1 MIQAPLNKLAIDG
14 IDIERIVR
22 EVLASLVLEPTAPAV
37 YTPPA
42 VIAPQAITNVP
53 TLNIASANK
62 TALASNTASANS
74 TTSADN
80 SEPVFVQD
88 SVVSIQVLK
97 ALPAGT
103 RRVRLTPQALVTPA
117 AKDWFRERRI
127 EWVRGDFPAIESS
140 ATSTASNSTSTNN
153 GLTRIIPT
161 RVALTAEAS
170 AAKSMHPKGANPI
183 ASLATPVK
191 IQTEIATPPL
201 FITGSVLWLRSLE
214 KQVCPKQ
221 TKLDAMQSDDA
232 AAIRA
237 VASALRSGHRAAVA
251 IVQAPHSALWQSA
264 RDEALRPAV
273 VSQWSDLTDILFE
286 VPANLLIIPAKRW
299 TIPGVCNVIRKF
311 TEQIQSNR

>member
-1 MIQAPLNKLAIDG
+1 MNQAPRNTLALDG

-22 EVLASLVLEPTAPAV
+22 EVLSALMLDSTTIAVNPIPAPIN
-37 YTPPA
+37 PPG
-42 VIAPQAITNVP
+42 VIA
-53 TLNIASANK
+53 ASANSK
-62 TALASNTASANS
+62 APVDNTASADI
-74 TTSADN
+74 TA
-80 SEPVFVQD
+80 PFFVQD
-88 SVVSIQVLK
+88 AVVSIQVLQT
-97 ALPAGT
+97 LPAGT

-127 EWVRGDFPAIESS
+127 EWSRGDFPNKESS
-140 ATSTASNSTSTNN
+140 ASSNSTNN
-153 GLTRIIPT
+153 SGLTRITPT
-161 RVALTAEAS
+161 RVASTAEAS
-170 AAKSMHPKGANPI
+170 TAKSIQPKGANPI

>member
-1 MIQAPLNKLAIDG
+1 
-14 IDIERIVR
+14 
-22 EVLASLVLEPTAPAV
+22 
-37 YTPPA
+37 
-42 VIAPQAITNVP
+42 
-53 TLNIASANK
+53 
-62 TALASNTASANS
+62 
-74 TTSADN
+74 
-80 SEPVFVQD
+80 
-88 SVVSIQVLK
+88 
-97 ALPAGT
+97 
-103 RRVRLTPQALVTPA
+103 VRLTPQALVTPA

-127 EWVRGDFPAIESS
+127 EWARGDFPTIESS
-140 ATSTASNSTSTNN
+140 ATSTASNSTTTNN

-214 KQVCPKQ
+214 RQVCPKQ

-251 IVQAPHSALWQSA
+251 VVQAPHSALWQSA

>member
-1 MIQAPLNKLAIDG
+1 MIQAPLNKLAIEG

-37 YTPPA
+37 NNSPA
-42 VIAPQAITNVP
+42 VSAPQAITSVP
-53 TLNIASANK
+53 
-62 TALASNTASANS
+62 ALNTASASRSAS
-74 TTSADN
+74 TGNTASADN
-80 SEPVFVQD
+80 SDPVFVQD

-127 EWVRGDFPAIESS
+127 EWARGDFPTIESS
-140 ATSTASNSTSTNN
+140 ATSTASNSTTTNN

-214 KQVCPKQ
+214 RQVCPKQ

-251 IVQAPHSALWQSA
+251 VVQAPHSALWQSA

>member
-1 MIQAPLNKLAIDG
+1 
-14 IDIERIVR
+14 
-22 EVLASLVLEPTAPAV
+22 
-37 YTPPA
+37 
-42 VIAPQAITNVP
+42 
-53 TLNIASANK
+53 
-62 TALASNTASANS
+62 
-74 TTSADN
+74 
-80 SEPVFVQD
+80 
-88 SVVSIQVLK
+88 
-97 ALPAGT
+97 
-103 RRVRLTPQALVTPA
+103 
-117 AKDWFRERRI
+117 
-127 EWVRGDFPAIESS
+127 
-140 ATSTASNSTSTNN
+140 
-153 GLTRIIPT
+153 
-161 RVALTAEAS
+161 
-170 AAKSMHPKGANPI
+170 MHPKSANPI

-214 KQVCPKQ
+214 RQVCPKQ
-221 TKLDAMQSDDA
+221 TKLDTMQSDDA

>member
-1 MIQAPLNKLAIDG
+1 MMIQAPLNKLAIDG

-37 YTPPA
+37 NNSPA
-42 VIAPQAITNVP
+42 VSAPQAITSVP
-53 TLNIASANK
+53 
-62 TALASNTASANS
+62 ALNTASASRSAS
-74 TTSADN
+74 TGNTASADN
-80 SEPVFVQD
+80 SDPVFVQD
-88 SVVSIQVLK
+88 SVVSIQILK

-127 EWVRGDFPAIESS
+127 EWARGDFPTIESS
-140 ATSTASNSTSTNN
+140 ATSTASNSTTTNN

-214 KQVCPKQ
+214 RQVCPKQ